1 AAVKKRG
8 YLIGIDGRKLHIRS
22 EHAALN
28 TLLQSAGALLV
39 KQATVNLYRELTR
52 RGYKWGKDWAMV
64 AHIHDEV
71 ELQVRADL
79 VEEVAEVAVWSFQ
92 QAGRDFNWRCPLD
105 GEAKVGDNWA
115 ETH

>member
-1 AAVKKRG
+1 M
-8 YLIGIDGRKLHIRS
+8 I
-22 EHAALN
+22 
-28 TLLQSAGALLV
+28 
-39 KQATVNLYRELTR
+39 
-52 RGYKWGKDWAMV
+52 
-64 AHIHDEV
+64 AHIHDEAQ
-71 ELQVRADL
+71 LQVRDEL